1 MPLLSYWYSL
11 VNIVSIGLPVLSHVP
26 FSNIQLQAASII
38 LMLCMVSLQNLY
50 VLVVFLN
57 IIFIS

>member
-11 VNIVSIGLPVLSHVP
+11 VNVVSIGLPILSHMP
-26 FSNIQLQAASII
+26 FSNIQLQTASII

-50 VLVVFLN
+50 VLIVFLN